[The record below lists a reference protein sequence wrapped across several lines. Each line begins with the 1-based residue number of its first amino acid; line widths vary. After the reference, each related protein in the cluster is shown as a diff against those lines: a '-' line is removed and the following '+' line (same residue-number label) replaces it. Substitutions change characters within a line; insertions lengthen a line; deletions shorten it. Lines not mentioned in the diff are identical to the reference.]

1 MLLLDQFYFIFFPL
15 YIYVN
20 YSLGYIKDL
29 IAFFTFALLY
39 YLVYNYDLHLNK
51 SFVLR
56 LLSLG
61 FLIDGYSPYILN
73 FIIKK

>member
-1 MLLLDQFYFIFFPL
+1 M
-15 YIYVN
+15 N

-29 IAFFTFALLY
+29 IAFFNFALLY

-61 FLIDGYSPYILN
+61 FLIDGIFSIYPKLHNKEIN
-73 FIIKK
+73 KIIS